1 MSLFA
6 TKSIDKIIAE
16 AQETGEHTLKKTLSA
31 LDLTMLGIGAIIGTG
46 IFVLT
51 GQAAGKHAGP
61 AVVLSMILAGIA
73 SAFAAL
79 CYSEFAASV
88 PISGSAYAYG
98 YGTLGEFIAWI
109 IGWDLILEYA
119 FGAATVAVGWSGY
132 VVSLINDTLYPYT
145 GLSFPLALSAPP
157 GVEIKDAAGAV
168 VATGVF
174 NLPAFLI
181 SIAVTLLLIRGIKE
195 SASFNSLIVVV
206 KVLVVVLF
214 IIAGISY
221 VNPSNLG
228 IGCAA
233 GSAGCAEFLPFGW
246 SGVVTGAAVIFFA
259 YIGFDAVSTAAQ
271 EAKNPQRDMPI
282 GILGSLAIC
291 TVLYIL
297 VAGIMVGLVDY
308 RLLTTAAAPIAVAID
323 AALKVAEGTTMGTI
337 LSVFPTI
344 IKVGAVLGLSSTM
357 VVMVMGQPRVF
368 YSMSKDGLLP
378 AWAAKIH
385 PRFQTPHITTAITG
399 VIVAILA
406 GFVPIHMLGELV
418 SIGTLFAF
426 VIVGTGI
433 IILRSSNPALN
444 RPFKVPL
451 SPYIPVATVLVSA
464 FLMNNLPL
472 DTWLRL
478 IVWMSLGLVI
488 YFAYSY
494 THSNLA
500 NTPENADT
508 TAAADGNGN
517 SQNTA
522 MATVMNLG
530 GIALAVGLA
539 ALALNLDFV
548 IGADIYPNL
557 LFRLIAGFVVGWL
570 AYYLINMFTMSGAA
584 AANGY
589 KPPVAAMLAIVGAII
604 LTIWQVE
611 FFIPNTTW
619 LDTAVRT
626 FAWAVTG
633 VLVAMLMYGKS
644 DRSGG
649 GRSSSVRTIG
659 LAATVINLLVWVGI
673 FYWFLT
679 HWADFHHK

>member
-6 TKSIDKIIAE
+6 TKPIDRIIAE
-16 AQETGEHTLKKTLSA
+16 AQETGEHTLKKA
-31 LDLTMLGIGAIIGTG
+31 LNSIDLTMLGIGAIIGTG

-61 AVVLSMILAGIA
+61 AVVVSMIIAGIV

-98 YGTLGEFIAWI
+98 YGTLGEFVAWI

-132 VVSLINDTLYPYT
+132 VVSLLRDTLGINY
-145 GLSFPLALSAPP
+145 PLALSAPP
-157 GVEIKDAAGAV
+157 GTVIKNAAGEV
-168 VATGVF
+168 VAHGFF

-195 SASFNSLIVVV
+195 SASFNSIIVMV
-206 KVLVVVLF
+206 KIVVVVLF
-214 IIAGISY
+214 IIAGIGY
-221 VNPSNLG
+221 VNTNNMG
-228 IGCAA
+228 IGCAP
-233 GSAGCAEFLPFGW
+233 GSAGCAEFMPFGF

-271 EAKNPQRDMPI
+271 EAKNPQRDMPV

-308 RLLTTAAAPIAVAID
+308 KLLTNAAAPIAVAID
-323 AALKVAEGTTMGTI
+323 AALQRAQGTTMGTI
-337 LSVFPTI
+337 LKVFPTI

-378 AWAAKIH
+378 SWAAKIH

-399 VIVAILA
+399 AIVSILA
-406 GFVPIHMLGELV
+406 GFVPISLLGELV

-433 IILRSSNPALN
+433 IILRRSNPALH
-444 RPFKVPL
+444 RPFRVPL
-451 SPYIPVATVLVSA
+451 SPFIPIATVVSA
-464 FLMNNLPL
+464 AYLMNSLPL
-472 DTWLRL
+472 DTWIRL
-478 IVWMSLGLVI
+478 IVWMSIGLVI

-494 THSNLA
+494 THSKLGS
-500 NTPENADT
+500 ET
-508 TAAADGNGN
+508 TAESEAYQDAA
-517 SQNTA
+517 QNYTPP
-522 MATVMNLG
+522 
-530 GIALAVGLA
+530 IA
-539 ALALNLDFV
+539 
-548 IGADIYPNL
+548 
-557 LFRLIAGFVVGWL
+557 
-570 AYYLINMFTMSGAA
+570 
-584 AANGY
+584 
-589 KPPVAAMLAIVGAII
+589 AIIAII
-604 LTIWQVE
+604 LVIALTIYQVLYLM
-611 FFIPNTTW
+611 P
-619 LDTAVRT
+619 DTKSIDLIIRL
-626 FAWAVTG
+626 FAWIVTG
-633 VLVAMLMYGKS
+633 VLVALLMYGKKD
-644 DRSGG
+644 DR
-649 GRSSSVRTIG
+649 GRVRNPQVKTIG
-659 LAATVINLLVWVGI
+659 LALSVINLLIWAAI
-673 FYWFLT
+673 TYWLVLRPLLIT
-679 HWADFHHK
+679 A

>member
-6 TKSIDKIIAE
+6 TKSIEKIIAE
-16 AQETGEHTLKKTLSA
+16 SQESGEHTLKKTLSA

-61 AVVLSMILAGIA
+61 AVIISMIIAGIV

-98 YGTLGEFIAWI
+98 YGTLGEFVAWI

-132 VVSLINDTLYPYT
+132 VVSLFRDTL
-145 GLSFPLALSAPP
+145 GINFPLALSKGPFETITLTDGSTVHGIINLP
-157 GVEIKDAAGAV
+157 GV
-168 VATGVF
+168 
-174 NLPAFLI
+174 LI
-181 SIAVTLLLIRGIKE
+181 SIAVTLLLIKGIKE
-195 SASFNSLIVVV
+195 SASFNSIIVIV
-206 KVLVVVLF
+206 KILVVVLF
-214 IIAGISY
+214 IIAGIGY
-221 VNPSNLG
+221 VNSDNLG
-228 IGCAA
+228 IGCAP
-233 GSAGCAEFLPFGW
+233 GSPGCAQFMPYGF

-308 RLLTTAAAPIAVAID
+308 KLLTNAAAPIAVAID
-323 AALKVAEGTTMGTI
+323 AALQKASGTTMGTI

-368 YSMSKDGLLP
+368 YSMAKDGLLP
-378 AWAAKIH
+378 SWAAKIH
-385 PRFQTPHITTAITG
+385 PKYQTPHITTALTG
-399 VIVAILA
+399 TIVAILS
-406 GFVPIHMLGELV
+406 GVVPISLLGELV

-433 IILRSSNPALN
+433 IILRSSNPNLN
-444 RPFKVPL
+444 RPFKVPF
-451 SPYIPVATVLVSA
+451 SPFIPVATVVSA
-464 FLMNNLPL
+464 AYLMNSLPF

-478 IVWMSLGLVI
+478 IFWMSIGLVV

-494 THSNLA
+494 SHSNLRKVTDEVA
-500 NTPENADT
+500 NQSDSRNAPP
-508 TAAADGNGN
+508 
-517 SQNTA
+517 
-522 MATVMNLG
+522 
-530 GIALAVGLA
+530 IA
-539 ALALNLDFV
+539 ALV
-548 IGADIYPNL
+548 
-557 LFRLIAGFVVGWL
+557 
-570 AYYLINMFTMSGAA
+570 
-584 AANGY
+584 
-589 KPPVAAMLAIVGAII
+589 AII
-604 LTIWQVE
+604 LTIALTIYQV
-611 FFIPNTTW
+611 IYL
-619 LDTAVRT
+619 LDFRAEYHLKPEDGLDKLPANALLISVGIRL
-626 FAWAVTG
+626 FAWIVTG
-633 VLVAMLMYGKS
+633 VLVAMLMYGKQDNRGGS
-644 DRSGG
+644 DDKLKN
-649 GRSSSVRTIG
+649 TG
-659 LAATVINLLVWVGI
+659 LIISLVNLLFWTGVT
-673 FYWFLT
+673 YWFF
-679 HWADFHHK
+679 FH

>member
-16 AQETGEHTLKKTLSA
+16 AQETGGHTLKKTLSS

-61 AVVLSMILAGIA
+61 AVVISMILAGIV

-98 YGTLGEFIAWI
+98 YGTLGEFVAWI

-132 VVSLINDTLYPYT
+132 VVSLFRDTL
-145 GLSFPLALSAPP
+145 GINFPLALSAPP
-157 GVEIKDAAGAV
+157 GTEIRLADGSI
-168 VATGVF
+168 TYGVF

-181 SIAVTLLLIRGIKE
+181 SIAVTALLVKGIKE
-195 SASFNSLIVVV
+195 SASFNSIIVIV
-206 KVLVVVLF
+206 KIVVVVLF
-214 IIAGISY
+214 IIAGIGY
-221 VNPSNLG
+221 VNPNNLG
-228 IGCAA
+228 IACTSGTV
-233 GSAGCAEFLPFGW
+233 GCAEFMPFGF

-271 EAKNPQRDMPI
+271 EARNPQRDMPI

-291 TVLYIL
+291 TILYIL

-308 RLLTTAAAPIAVAID
+308 KLLTNAAAPIAVAID
-323 AALKVAEGTTMGTI
+323 AALQKAEGSTMGTI
-337 LSVFPTI
+337 LQVFPTI

-385 PRFQTPHITTAITG
+385 PKYQTPHITTMITG
-399 VIVAILA
+399 AIVAILA
-406 GFVPIHMLGELV
+406 GFVPISLLGELV

-433 IILRSSNPALN
+433 IILRRSNPNLN
-444 RPFKVPL
+444 RPFRVPL
-451 SPYIPVATVLVSA
+451 SPFIPIATVVSA
-464 FLMNNLPL
+464 AYLMNSLPL
-472 DTWLRL
+472 DTWIRL
-478 IVWMSLGLVI
+478 IVWMSIGLVI

-494 THSNLA
+494 SHSNLA
-500 NTPENADT
+500 SETDLQSKEDAP
-508 TAAADGNGN
+508 GNYVPPF
-517 SQNTA
+517 S
-522 MATVMNLG
+522 
-530 GIALAVGLA
+530 AL
-539 ALALNLDFV
+539 
-548 IGADIYPNL
+548 
-557 LFRLIAGFVVGWL
+557 
-570 AYYLINMFTMSGAA
+570 
-584 AANGY
+584 
-589 KPPVAAMLAIVGAII
+589 LAIVLAIA
-604 LTIWQVE
+604 LTIYQVPFLMNLQPE
-611 FFIPNTTW
+611 AITIN
-619 LDTAVRT
+619 LVIRL
-626 FAWAVTG
+626 FAWLVTG
-633 VLVAMLMYGKS
+633 VLVAVLMYGSKN
-644 DRSGG
+644 RVGT
-649 GRSSSVRTIG
+649 GRTKQTQMTG
-659 LAATVINLLVWVGI
+659 LLLSIVNLLIWAGI
-673 FYWFLT
+673 TYWLLAVRPDL
-679 HWADFHHK
+679 HVK

>member
-6 TKSIDKIIAE
+6 TKPIDQIIAE
-16 AQETGEHTLKKTLSA
+16 ASESGEHTFKKALSA

-61 AVVLSMILAGIA
+61 AVIISMILAGVV

-98 YGTLGEFIAWI
+98 YGTLGEFVAWI

-132 VVSLINDTLYPYT
+132 VVSLLRDTLGINY
-145 GLSFPLALSAPP
+145 PLALSAPP
-157 GVEIKDAAGAV
+157 GLEIKLTDGT
-168 VATGVF
+168 VAYGVF

-195 SASFNSLIVVV
+195 SASFNTIIVLV
-206 KVLVVVLF
+206 KVVVVVLF
-214 IIAGISY
+214 IVAGIGY
-221 VNPSNLG
+221 VNTHNLG
-228 IGCAA
+228 VGCVA
-233 GSAGCAEFLPFGW
+233 GSAGCAQFMPFGF

-308 RLLTTAAAPIAVAID
+308 KLLTNAAAPIAVAID
-323 AALKVAEGTTMGTI
+323 AALVQAKGTTMGTI
-337 LSVFPTI
+337 LAVFPTI

-357 VVMVMGQPRVF
+357 VVMTMGQPRVF

-378 AWAAKIH
+378 SWAAKIH
-385 PRFQTPHITTAITG
+385 PKFQTPHITTAITG
-399 VIVAILA
+399 VIVSILA
-406 GFVPIHMLGELV
+406 GLVPISYLGELV

-433 IILRSSNPALN
+433 IILRRSNPGLN

-451 SPYIPVATVLVSA
+451 SPFIPIATVLSA
-464 FLMNNLPL
+464 AYLMNSLPL
-472 DTWLRL
+472 DTWIRL
-478 IVWMSLGLVI
+478 IVWMAIGLVI
-488 YFAYSY
+488 YFAYGYS
-494 THSNLA
+494 HSNLA
-500 NTPENADT
+500 NTSDAEVNAEVP
-508 TAAADGNGN
+508 AA
-517 SQNTA
+517 
-522 MATVMNLG
+522 
-530 GIALAVGLA
+530 
-539 ALALNLDFV
+539 
-548 IGADIYPNL
+548 
-557 LFRLIAGFVVGWL
+557 
-570 AYYLINMFTMSGAA
+570 
-584 AANGY
+584 Y
-589 KPPVAAMLAIVGAII
+589 KPPVAAIVAIVLAILLTVYQVLYLMGLRPEVIWINMII
-604 LTIWQVE
+604 RQ
-611 FFIPNTTW
+611 
-619 LDTAVRT
+619 
-626 FAWAVTG
+626 FAWIVTG
-633 VLVAMLMYGKS
+633 VLVAVLMYGKG
-644 DRSGG
+644 D
-649 GRSSSVRTIG
+649 RSSSARSAKVKSMGFI
-659 LAATVINLLVWVGI
+659 LSLINLVIWSAVAVWVLMN
-673 FYWFLT
+673 WDTL
-679 HWADFHHK
+679 K

>member
-16 AQETGEHTLKKTLSA
+16 AAETGEHTLKKTLNS

-61 AVVLSMILAGIA
+61 AVVISMILAGVV

-98 YGTLGEFIAWI
+98 YGTLGEFVAWI

-132 VVSLINDTLYPYT
+132 VVSLVRDMGIPFPVS
-145 GLSFPLALSAPP
+145 LSAAPGTKFVNLTAEIAKQLDNTKIGETILHPSSGYNVLSGELAQALSQ
-157 GVEIKDAAGAV
+157 AGHNIPAET
-168 VATGVF
+168 AVF
-174 NLPAFLI
+174 NLPGFLI
-181 SIAVTLLLIRGIKE
+181 SAAVTLLLIRGIKE
-195 SASFNSLIVVV
+195 SASFNTMIVII

-214 IIAGISY
+214 IIAGIGF
-221 VNPSNLG
+221 VNMHNLG
-228 IGCAA
+228 VGCTA
-233 GSAGCAEFLPFGW
+233 GSAGCAEFMPFGF

-271 EAKNPQRDMPI
+271 EAKNPQKDMPV

-297 VAGIMVGLVDY
+297 VAGIMVGLVSYTQLKD
-308 RLLTTAAAPIAVAID
+308 AAAPIATAID
-323 AALKVAEGTTMGTI
+323 AAKELAAGTTLGTI
-337 LSVFPTI
+337 LIAFPTI

-378 AWAAKIH
+378 SWAAKVH

-406 GFVPIHMLGELV
+406 GFVPISLLGELV

-433 IILRSSNPALN
+433 IILRASNPTLN
-444 RPFKVPL
+444 RPFKVPF
-451 SPYIPVATVLVSA
+451 SPFIPIATVLSA
-464 FLMNNLPL
+464 AYLMNSLPL
-472 DTWLRL
+472 DTWIRL
-478 IVWMSLGLVI
+478 IVWMSIGLVV

-494 THSNLA
+494 SHSNLRTVSDAEA
-500 NTPENADT
+500 NET
-508 TAAADGNGN
+508 T
-517 SQNTA
+517 
-522 MATVMNLG
+522 
-530 GIALAVGLA
+530 GI
-539 ALALNLDFV
+539 D
-548 IGADIYPNL
+548 
-557 LFRLIAGFVVGWL
+557 
-570 AYYLINMFTMSGAA
+570 
-584 AANGY
+584 Y
-589 KPPVAAMLAIVGAII
+589 KPPIAALLAIVLAIA
-604 LTIWQVE
+604 LTIYQVLYLMDLKPE
-611 FFIPNTTW
+611 QIW
-619 LDTAVRT
+619 LNMGIRL
-626 FAWAVTG
+626 FAWIVTG
-633 VLVAMLMYGKS
+633 ILVAMLMYGKQ
-644 DRSGG
+644 DHRG
-649 GRSSSVRTIG
+649 GRSEQTQKLG
-659 LAATVINLLVWVGI
+659 LIASLVNLVVWAGI
-673 FYWFLT
+673 TYWFFV
-679 HWADFHHK
+679 HYAEMHAH

>member
-6 TKSIDKIIAE
+6 TKPISRIIAE
-16 AQETGEHTLKKTLSA
+16 AEETGEHTLKKALTS

-61 AVVLSMILAGIA
+61 AVIISMILAGIV

-132 VVSLINDTLYPYT
+132 VVSLFRDTLGINYP
-145 GLSFPLALSAPP
+145 LSLSAPP
-157 GVEIKDAAGAV
+157 GMQLKDAAGNIIG
-168 VATGVF
+168 TGVF
-174 NLPAFLI
+174 NLPAALI
-181 SIAVTLLLIRGIKE
+181 AVAVTLLLIRGIKE
-195 SASFNSLIVVV
+195 SASFNTFIVII
-206 KVLVVVLF
+206 KTLVVVLF
-214 IIAGISY
+214 IIAGIGY
-221 VNPSNLG
+221 VNTSNIG
-228 IGCAA
+228 IGCTV
-233 GSAGCAEFLPFGW
+233 GSPGCAEFMPFGFP
-246 SGVVTGAAVIFFA
+246 GVVTGAAVIFFA

-271 EAKNPQRDMPI
+271 EAKNPQKDMPI

-297 VAGIMVGLVDY
+297 VAGVMVGLVDY
-308 RLLTTAAAPIAVAID
+308 KLLTNAAAPIAVAID
-323 AALKVAEGTTMGTI
+323 AALQKAQGTTMGTI
-337 LSVFPTI
+337 LAVFPTI

-378 AWAAKIH
+378 DWAAKVH
-385 PRFQTPHITTAITG
+385 PRYQTPHITTAITG

-406 GFVPIHMLGELV
+406 GFVPISLLGELV

-433 IILRSSNPALN
+433 IILRSSNPALH

-451 SPYIPVATVLVSA
+451 SPIIPVATVVSA
-464 FLMNNLPL
+464 AYLMNSLPL
-472 DTWLRL
+472 DTWIRL
-478 IVWMSLGLVI
+478 IDWMAIGLVV

-494 THSNLA
+494 NNSHLA
-500 NTPENADT
+500 KVADSEANVETP
-508 TAAADGNGN
+508 
-517 SQNTA
+517 
-522 MATVMNLG
+522 
-530 GIALAVGLA
+530 
-539 ALALNLDFV
+539 
-548 IGADIYPNL
+548 
-557 LFRLIAGFVVGWL
+557 
-570 AYYLINMFTMSGAA
+570 
-584 AANGY
+584 ANY
-589 KPPVAAMLAIVGAII
+589 TPPVAAILAIILCIA
-604 LTIWQVE
+604 LTIWQVPFLMNLKSE
-611 FFIPNTTW
+611 DVPLN
-619 LDTAVRT
+619 LAVRL
-626 FAWAVTG
+626 FAWVITG
-633 VLVAMLMYGKS
+633 VLVGVLMYGKG

-649 GRSSSVRTIG
+649 RDPKTRSIG
-659 LAATVINLLVWVGI
+659 LALAVANLVIWAGI
-673 FYWFLT
+673 TFWYFKYV
-679 HWADFHHK
+679 HAPMM